1 MAAIDNFISV
11 VEDNPLLVVGGVLG
25 SVFLFSLLG
34 RGGGDTVAR
43 VMPEHTLQSQ
53 KIAADTNVALAGIQA
68 QAQQSYVNLAEV
80 SAARDVGLYQA
91 AVQAN
96 LGKSATDAAVASA
109 AYNLAGQNVQAKTAL
124 AITEIQGR
132 TVDNQTRAAL
142 STNLASITAGYVA
155 NRDQLQVES
164 KALDVQKALG
174 FREQQTVQ
182 ARDSLQAAN
191 ERLAISNSRD
201 VAFKALDV
209 ENLVNQRTHDIEL
222 TYARQVPDMFNNQL
236 WSNERINAAYLETQ
250 QYIAKKATKGGI
262 LGNLISGG
270 FGLANNLVSK
280 L

>member
-25 SVFLFSLLG
+25 SVFLFSLMG

-142 STNLASITAGYVA
+142 ATNMASITAGYVA

-164 KALDVQKALG
+164 QALDVQKALG